1 MKYHLALF
9 DVDSTLTETEGIDLL
24 ASESPFAHEVASI
37 TEQAMHGAIDF
48 DAALRKRVALL
59 RDLHESVID
68 TAIARTRISE
78 GARDT
83 VEALVTAGFKV
94 GIVSGGFR
102 EIIDSVFRDWPFDL
116 VVAHSLERSNGKLT
130 GLITGEI
137 VNREKKALVLQEF
150 AKSASVQLSQ
160 TVAIGDGS
168 NDLAMIELA
177 GLGVAYR
184 GKPALNKVADHQIE
198 RLIDLLPIVLK

>member
-1 MKYHLALF
+1 MKYRLALF

-24 ASESPFAHEVASI
+24 ASESSFAREVASI
-37 TEQAMHGAIDF
+37 TEEAMHGTIDF
-48 DAALRKRVALL
+48 DTALRKRVALL
-59 RDLHESVID
+59 KDLHESVID
-68 TAIARTRISE
+68 TAIAKTRISK
-78 GARDT
+78 GARET
-83 VEALVTAGFKV
+83 VEALATAGFKV

-102 EIIDSVFRDWPFDL
+102 EIIDSVFSNWPFDL
-116 VVAHSLERSNGKLT
+116 VVAHSLERSSGKLT

-150 AKSASVQLSQ
+150 AESSSIQLSQ

-168 NDLAMIELA
+168 NDMAMIELA

-184 GKPALNKVADHQIE
+184 GKPALNNVADHRID
-198 RLIDLLPIVLK
+198 RLIDLLPLVLK